1 MTHHLLVARLS
12 RNIGCGVAL
21 AAFALAPITRPV
33 TAQSAPP
40 SAPHDSTIFRASDA
54 ALLGVTTAG
63 ALLLFQRD
71 QAITEWFRQSAL
83 QNNAMLKNTLTG
95 ARLFGDP
102 GSLAI
107 SAAMWAGGKAFHDKN
122 TARDGQMAFEAVAVS
137 SAVTFVLKGAV
148 GRARPYADSTNAH
161 NFAFGRGIGGDGA
174 YQSFPSGHATAAFAF
189 ASAITASVARRS
201 PRYAR
206 IIGPI
211 LYTAAA
217 LTAAS
222 RVYDHKHWASDVLLG
237 AGIGT
242 VGGLMTVRWHDRH
255 P

>member
-1 MTHHLLVARLS
+1 MPNLRTLTRTTLVAAILS
-12 RNIGCGVAL
+12 ASMSAIIA
-21 AAFALAPITRPV
+21 RPV
-33 TAQSAPP
+33 LAQGTSR
-40 SAPHDSTIFRASDA
+40 DSSIFRGSDA
-54 ALLGVTTAG
+54 AILGVSTAG

-83 QNNAMLKNTLTG
+83 QNNAMLKNTMTG

-107 SAAMWAGGKAFHDKN
+107 SAAMWAGGKVFHDKN
-122 TARDGQMAFEAVAVS
+122 TALDGQMAFEAVAVS

-161 NFAFGRGIGGDGA
+161 NFSFGRGLKGDGA

-201 PRYAR
+201 SRDAS
-206 IIGPI
+206 IFGPL

-217 LTAAS
+217 LTGAS
-222 RVYDHKHWASDVLLG
+222 RVYDHKHWASDVLMG

-242 VGGLMTVRWHDRH
+242 VSGLMTVRWHDRH

>member
-1 MTHHLLVARLS
+1 MSLALFARRALVVITLL
-12 RNIGCGVAL
+12 IGA
-21 AAFALAPITRPV
+21 ITRPME
-33 TAQSAPP
+33 AQSAVR
-40 SAPHDSTIFRASDA
+40 DSSIFRGSDA
-54 ALLGVTTAG
+54 TILGVTTAG

-71 QAITEWFRQSAL
+71 QVITEWFRQSAL

-107 SAAMWAGGKAFHDKN
+107 SAAMWAGGKAFRDKN
-122 TARDGQMAFEAVAVS
+122 TALDGQMAFEAVAFS
-137 SAVTFVLKGAV
+137 SAVTFVLKGVA

-161 NFAFGRGIGGDGA
+161 NFGLGRGISGDGA
-174 YQSFPSGHATAAFAF
+174 YQSFPSGHTTAAFAF

-201 PRYAR
+201 PRDAR
-206 IIGPI
+206 IIGPL

-217 LTAAS
+217 LTGVS
-222 RVYDHKHWASDVLLG
+222 RIYDHKHWASDVLLG

>member
-1 MTHHLLVARLS
+1 MMHSIRRLARTWT
-12 RNIGCGVAL
+12 GVAIAIGMAVSTPG
-21 AAFALAPITRPV
+21 AAA
-33 TAQSAPP
+33 AQAVPRDSA
-40 SAPHDSTIFRASDA
+40 IFRGSDA
-54 ALLGVTTAG
+54 TLLGVTTAG
-63 ALLLFQRD
+63 AVLLFQRD
-71 QAITEWFRQSAL
+71 QAITEWFRQPAL
-83 QNNAMLKNTLTG
+83 QNNALLKNTMTG

-107 SAAMWAGGKAFHDKN
+107 SAAMWAGGRMFHDPN

-137 SAVTFVLKGAV
+137 SAITIALKAAA

-161 NFAFGRGIGGDGA
+161 NFAFGRGISDGA

-201 PRYAR
+201 SRDAR
-206 IIGPI
+206 ILGPL

>member
-1 MTHHLLVARLS
+1 MTSIVRS
-12 RNIGCGVAL
+12 FVQ
-21 AAFALAPITRPV
+21 V
-33 TAQSAPP
+33 TASLVFAVATAASTPNATFAQTAPR
-40 SAPHDSTIFRASDA
+40 DSSIFRGSDA
-54 ALLGVTTAG
+54 TILGVTTAG

-71 QAITEWFRQSAL
+71 QVITEWFRQSAL
-83 QNNAMLKNTLTG
+83 QNNAILKNTMTG

-107 SAAMWAGGKAFHDKN
+107 SAAMWAGGKIFHDPN
-122 TARDGQMAFEAVAVS
+122 TAHDGQMAFEAVAVS
-137 SAVTFVLKGAV
+137 SAITIAIKAAA

-161 NFAFGRGIGGDGA
+161 NFAFGRGVSDGA

-201 PRYAR
+201 SRDAKIFDPL
-206 IIGPI
+206 